1 MKKAYETPLF
11 EVLELIADE
20 SICVSSMSP
29 NGEDETGPSIFH
41 DEP

>member
-20 SICVSSMSP
+20 SICGNVVSP
-29 NGEDETGPSIFH
+29 GDKGDVELGPDDIL
-41 DEP
+41 